1 MLTEADFVV
10 KLGGS
15 AITHKDVPFSAD
27 SPAIRRLAKEL
38 SSRSGRKV
46 LLVYGGGSFG
56 HAAAI
61 KHLSGGIVQ
70 SPSGIAEIRAAM
82 LRLTQELTSIFIE
95 EGIPI
100 FAVSTSSCFSYDRG
114 SVRCGLATLKLV
126 SKALDAGLIPA
137 MGGDII
143 MDRAGG
149 GRILSGDAIA
159 RTLALRFKAKTLA
172 FGTDVDGVI
181 GPGGVMRS
189 ISRREL
195 PSIISK
201 VGGRAGDVT
210 GGMAGKLKE
219 IRGFHAKGGY
229 EVVIFNARKP
239 GLLRKLLLGDAEGT
253 VIK

>member
-1 MLTEADFVV
+1 MAEADFVV

-15 AITHKDVPFSAD
+15 AITHKDISFSVNSDAM
-27 SPAIRRLAKEL
+27 RRLAKEL
-38 SSRSGRKV
+38 SKGSNKKV

-61 KHLSGGIVQ
+61 KHLSGGMVR
-70 SPSGIAEIRAAM
+70 SPSGISEIRAAM
-82 LRLTQELTSIFIE
+82 LRLTVELTQTLIE

-100 FAVSTSSCFSYDRG
+100 FAMNPSSCFVYDHG
-114 SVRCGLATLKLV
+114 SIRCGSTPIEV
-126 SKALDAGLIPA
+126 MSNALEAGLVPA

-149 GRILSGDAIA
+149 ARILSGDAIA
-159 RTLALRFKAKTLA
+159 RMLALRFKAKTLA

-181 GPGGVMRS
+181 GADGVIRS

-195 PSIISK
+195 PTVIEN
-201 VGGRAGDVT
+201 VGGRTGDVT

-219 IRGFHAKGGY
+219 IRGFLARGGR
-229 EVVIFNARKP
+229 EVVIFNACKP
-239 GLLRKLLLGDAEGT
+239 GLLGKLLSGTPEGT
-253 VIK
+253 IIK